1 MGDPCGSFPSSPEGL
16 SVTSGISTPFEVLFR
31 TRGLITYVLRTRA
44 PLTAPKDCPFDLHV
58 LGPPQTFAL
67 SQDQTLQ
74 FDACVCHSGA
84 VAPVTGMADLA
95 IDRVPQA
102 LAFAVRAA
110 AEGCLASRERFSW
123 LPLPRTS
130 FQGASVAALASASGV
145 KARLIAATFDSSR
158 ALVSFFVCGV
168 GTPLTRPPPLWRP
181 VGSAARRRG
190 AEI

>member
-130 FQGASVAALASASGV
+130 FQGAS
-145 KARLIAATFDSSR
+145 
-158 ALVSFFVCGV
+158 
-168 GTPLTRPPPLWRP
+168 
-181 VGSAARRRG
+181 ARRRG
-190 AEI
+190 ARGTRFGAALLTRGCGLYLPPGAKSSVGAEKCCSSRSAAQGL